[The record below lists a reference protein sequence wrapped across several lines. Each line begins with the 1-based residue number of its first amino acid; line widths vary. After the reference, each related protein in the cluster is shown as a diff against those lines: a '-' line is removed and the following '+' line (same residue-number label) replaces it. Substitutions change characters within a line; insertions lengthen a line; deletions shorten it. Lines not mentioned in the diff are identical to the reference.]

1 MQQPNTSEQQP
12 TPGFAPES
20 FGKYYLIDKV
30 AVGGMAEVFR
40 AKTFSHGG
48 FEKLQIIKRI
58 LQHLSDNREF
68 VDMFID
74 EAKISVLLQQPNIVQ
89 TYDFGKIRDNYF
101 IAMECVEGKDLK
113 GILRKLAERRKL
125 LPIEYAVYVCHEVCK
140 GLDYAHK
147 KANLRGEPLGIVHR
161 DMSPSNVLVAYS
173 GEIKIAD
180 FGIAKAEISIYNT
193 KDGVLKGKF
202 EYMSPE
208 QASGQPIDCR
218 SDIFAVGIMLHEMLT
233 GRRLFKTDS
242 EIKTLEKIKAA
253 DVRPPSDTNPNV
265 PARLDEIVM
274 RALARDPSDRYADAR
289 ELQTDL
295 LEFMYPSTPDLTRES
310 LGHFMGELF
319 SAEIEQERVRMEE
332 GTKIALQL
340 FEEEPELELEPA
352 WQESPGT
359 STQTIQQAPPS
370 RLPLIIAAV
379 AVLVAI
385 GVAAWVFTRP
395 DTVVERIVEVQAP
408 SPTHGALDIN
418 ITPAIEATVL
428 LGGQVI
434 GKGPKLAFPKVEP
447 DKELE
452 LKVEAEGYDPFVQSI
467 KLAAGERLL
476 VPVAL
481 VEQKRPS
488 TPPPSSSGGGSSTS
502 SGALAST
509 LMITSTPSGASVW
522 LDGENLGKTP
532 LRWDEGTRG
541 QRYAFELRLDGY
553 ETAKVTATFP
563 EGGEKPVSRTLSPAA
578 ANEAPGKISVN
589 VSQGW
594 AEVWIDGTR
603 IDTTPLYNHEIA
615 PGTHTVRVVNPGAN
629 VDITRKVTISAGK
642 TERLSFDV
650 E

>member
-1 MQQPNTSEQQP
+1 MQQPSP
-12 TPGFAPES
+12 TESLPPGFAPES
-20 FGKYYLIDKV
+20 FGKYFLIDKV
-30 AVGGMAEVFR
+30 AIGGMAEVFK

-48 FEKLQIIKRI
+48 FEKLLVIKRI

-89 TYDFGKIRDNYF
+89 TYDFGKIRENYF

-125 LPIEYAVYVCHEVCK
+125 LPIEYAVYICHEVCK

-161 DMSPSNVLVAYS
+161 DMSPSNVLVAYT

-208 QASGQPIDCR
+208 QASGQPIDAR

-233 GRRLFKTDS
+233 GRRLFKSES
-242 EIKTLEKIKAA
+242 EIRTLERIKAV
-253 DVRPPSDTNPNV
+253 DVKPPSDTNPNV

-274 RALARDPSDRYADAR
+274 RALSRDVADRYADAR
-289 ELQTDL
+289 EFQTDL
-295 LEFMYPSTPDLTRES
+295 LEFMYPTTPDLTRES
-310 LGHFMGELF
+310 LGYFMAELF
-319 SAEIEQERVRMEE
+319 VAEIDQERNRMEA
-332 GTKIALQL
+332 GTQAAVAL

-359 STQTIQQAPPS
+359 STQTMQQSPPS
-370 RLPLIIAAV
+370 KVPLIVATV
-379 AVLVAI
+379 AVLLAA
-385 GVAAWVFTRP
+385 GVAAWVFSRP

-418 ITPAIEATVL
+418 ITPAVEAMVS

-434 GKGPKLAFPKVEP
+434 GRGPKLAFPQVEP
-447 DKELE
+447 DKDLE
-452 LKVEAEGYDPFVQSI
+452 LKVEAEGYEPFVSSVR
-467 KLAAGERLL
+467 LAAGERLL
-476 VPVAL
+476 MPVTL
-481 VEQKRPS
+481 VAMKKPT
-488 TPPPSSSGGGSSTS
+488 TPTTPGAGNNSSSN
-502 SGALAST
+502 SGLAGT
-509 LMITSTPSGASVW
+509 LMITSSPSGASVW
-522 LDGENLGKTP
+522 LDGENLGRTP
-532 LRWDEGTRG
+532 LRWDDGTKG
-541 QRYAFELRLDGY
+541 QRYVFELRLDGY
-553 ETAKVTATFP
+553 DPAKVTATYP
-563 EGGEKPVSRTLSPAA
+563 EGGEKPVSRNLTASAA
-578 ANEAPGKISVN
+578 GDVPGKISVN

-594 AEVWIDGTR
+594 AEVWIDGTK
-603 IDTTPLYNHEIA
+603 IDTTPLYNHEITA
-615 PGTHTVRVVNPGAN
+615 GTHTVRVVNPGTGYES
-629 VDITRKVTISAGK
+629 TRKVTISGGK